1 MSDVK
6 WIKIATDI
14 FDDEKILLIEG
25 LPQADSIIVVWFKL
39 LCLAGKQNNSGV
51 FTINESIA
59 YTSGMLATVF
69 RMKESTVKKA
79 LKTFEQFG
87 MIEIVDGV
95 ITIPKWN
102 KHQTLDSYEKKKER
116 DRQYQQERRAKQKTL
131 AKKSSDNSFDVSL
144 AVSDEKSSDV
154 AVSEEEEEIDNRN
167 ELDEMNI
174 YACVHE
180 VMSDSEINLL
190 AVDFGD
196 AVVQEVFE
204 AFESINDIPS
214 GQKIGIGSAR
224 FSKDEVVAAYKK
236 LNYENFYYVLDVLS
250 RKEPE
255 KISNR
260 KAYIRTM
267 LFNSLTDSDEYYA
280 AKYEADRRSGRI

>member
-51 FTINESIA
+51 FIINESIA

-116 DRQYQQERRAKQKTL
+116 DRQYQQERRARQKTL
-131 AKKSSDNSFDVSL
+131 AKKSSDNSFDVSF
-144 AVSDEKSSDV
+144 ATSDDFSSDV
-154 AVSEEEEEIDNRN
+154 AVSEEEIDNRN
-167 ELDEMNI
+167 ELNEMNI
-174 YACVHE
+174 YACARE

-196 AVVQEVFE
+196 AVVQEVFDV
-204 AFESINDIPS
+204 FESINDIPS
-214 GQKIGIGSAR
+214 GQKIPIGSAR
-224 FSKDEVVAAYKK
+224 ISKDEVVAVYKK
-236 LNYENFYYVLDVLS
+236 LTYENFYYVLDVLS

>member
-25 LPQADSIIVVWFKL
+25 LPQADSIIIVWFKL

-51 FTINESIA
+51 FIINESIA

-116 DRQYQQERRAKQKTL
+116 DRQYQQERRERQKTL
-131 AKKSSDNSFDVSL
+131 AKKSSDNSFDVSFST
-144 AVSDEKSSDV
+144 SDDFSSDV
-154 AVSEEEEEIDNRN
+154 AVSEEEIDNRN
-167 ELDEMNI
+167 ELNEMNI
-174 YACVHE
+174 YACARE

-190 AVDFGD
+190 VVDFGD

-204 AFESINDIPS
+204 VFESINDIPS
-214 GQKIGIGSAR
+214 GQKIPIGSAR
-224 FSKDEVVAAYKK
+224 ISKDEVVAVYKK
-236 LNYENFYYVLDVLS
+236 LTYENFYYVLDVLS